1 MIVEI
6 IFATDLR
13 HYPGE
18 PLDQDS
24 IFMMNRN
31 MLKQAQ
37 QMQARLAAVQDEIAQ
52 ARTEATAG
60 GGVVKV
66 SVIGGSHIESIE
78 IDPEVVDPED
88 VDMLQ
93 DLILAAVNEAMESAQ
108 KLAADKMGEITGGM
122 NIPGLT

>member
-1 MIVEI
+1 MSKSFSPQI
-6 IFATDLR
+6 D

-24 IFMMNRN
+24 SFMMNRN

-52 ARTEATAG
+52 ARTEASSG

-66 SVIGGSHIESIE
+66 SVVGGFHVESIE

-88 VDMLQ
+88 VEMLQ
-93 DLILAAVNEAMESAQ
+93 DLILAAVNEAMDSAQ
-108 KLAADKMGEITGGM
+108 KLAADKMGKITGGM
-122 NIPGLT
+122 NIPGLM